1 MKFLRRHF
9 PHLSRHLFGHDDRRR
24 SRASDRGAALMLA
37 TFALALILY
46 IAMEV
51 QYETQVEFSVN
62 KASVNKLKA
71 YYSARSGV
79 ELSLLRIKLYQKT
92 KAQMSGMQ
100 GVPTAMLDLIWSF
113 PFSWPPMMPPDMN
126 AVDQGQID
134 AIVKEAKL
142 DGSYQIVISDEG
154 TKIDINDL
162 DSSSKTIREATKK
175 LILQLF
181 ENEFAE
187 DTAWAKAHQN
197 FQAED
202 VVNNIIDWLD
212 ADTQSLKSGDE
223 RGLYPNASAENPMP
237 PNRQFRTV
245 EELRM
250 VAGVT
255 EDVFKL
261 LAPRITVYGAKA
273 INPNTAPPEVIQG
286 LHNSIT
292 NEVLAEVLKRRAD
305 IMGQGQFRDAQD
317 FWSFLDSK
325 GARVPLEIQETTPIS
340 TESAMNFRIKSVGS
354 YANSVAEIEAVTYD
368 IPRAAAAVATELKKE
383 KTGDD
388 GGAGGGGATPP
399 ANPRGGGAPKIEV
412 PKGPPRIV
420 FWTER

>member
-1 MKFLRRHF
+1 
-9 PHLSRHLFGHDDRRR
+9 
-24 SRASDRGAALMLA
+24 MLA
-37 TFALALILY
+37 TFALSLILY

-62 KASVNKLKA
+62 KAAVNKIKA
-71 YYSARSGV
+71 YYAARSGV

-92 KAQMSGMQ
+92 KAQLSGMQ
-100 GVPTAMLDLIWSF
+100 GMPTAMLDLIWSF
-113 PFSWPPMMPPDMN
+113 PFSWPPMMPPGTN
-126 AVDQGQID
+126 SVDQGQIET
-134 AIVKEAKL
+134 IVKEAKL
-142 DGSYQIVISDEG
+142 DGSYQTIITDEG

-181 ENEFAE
+181 ENEFAN
-187 DTAWAKAHQN
+187 DSDWAKAHDN

-202 VVNNIIDWLD
+202 IVNNIIDWLD
-212 ADTQSLKSGDE
+212 ADTQSIKSGDE
-223 RGLYPNASAENPMP
+223 RSLYPDATADQQMP
-237 PNRQFRTV
+237 PNRQFRTI

-255 EDVFKL
+255 EDVYKL

-292 NEVLAEVLKRRAD
+292 DEVLAEVLKRRAD

-325 GARVPLEIQETTPIS
+325 GGRVPLEIQESTPIS

-354 YANSVAEIEAVTYD
+354 FANSVAEIEAVTYD
-368 IPRAAAAVATELKKE
+368 IPRVAAAVATEIKKE
-383 KTGDD
+383 KDT
-388 GGAGGGGATPP
+388 AGGPPPATPP
-399 ANPRGGGAPKIEV
+399 KSPTTPKVEV